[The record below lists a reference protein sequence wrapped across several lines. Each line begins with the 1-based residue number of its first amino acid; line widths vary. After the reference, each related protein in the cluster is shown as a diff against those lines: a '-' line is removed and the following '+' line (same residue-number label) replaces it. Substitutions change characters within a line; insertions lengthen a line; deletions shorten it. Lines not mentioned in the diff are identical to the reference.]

1 MSCVTCSKTAWVC
14 PGLLAVQHDATG
26 QGKALALAYGAG
38 IGCARAGIVETT
50 FKEEAETDLFG
61 EQAVLCGGVTAL
73 MQAGYEILVDA
84 GYQPEMAYFECINE
98 MKLIVDLIFKGGMGM
113 MRYSISDTAEFG
125 DYTAGPRVIDDHV
138 KANMRQLLA
147 EIQNGE
153 FAKKWILENQA
164 GRPSFNAMRRRAREH
179 SSEQVGAELRAMM
192 PWINK

>member
-1 MSCVTCSKTAWVC
+1 
-14 PGLLAVQHDATG
+14 VQQDTTG
-26 QGKALALAYGAG
+26 DGKALALAYGAG

-138 KANMRQLLA
+138 KANMRQLLS

-164 GRPSFNAMRRRAREH
+164 GRPSFNAMRRRAKEH
-179 SSEQVGAELRAMM
+179 SSEAVGAELRAMM